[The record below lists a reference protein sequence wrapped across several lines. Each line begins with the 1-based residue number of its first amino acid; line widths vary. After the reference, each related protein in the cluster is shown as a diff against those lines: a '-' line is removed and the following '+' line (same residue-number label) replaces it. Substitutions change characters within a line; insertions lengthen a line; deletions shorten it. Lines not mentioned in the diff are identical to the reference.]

1 MAVEE
6 VEVEIVLDTAP
17 DVQRIVDGLAEHLG
31 LAPELKGMT
40 STFDR
45 MVDTEDLAL
54 MSQDHSL
61 RVRQKLGN
69 VYSGN
74 EFRLTYKYPLREH
87 ERLFIRAEEKMKLA
101 DPDYDAVLQMLSNI
115 TWGVCGQRLKTQL
128 HINELANEVNLGPKG
143 KQLNLS
149 IDQCT
154 YSLTGD
160 AERTANEIVF
170 EIESHGVGHDI
181 ILAAS
186 DWVMQQTG
194 GREAA
199 RCKYSR
205 GLQLLGKL

>member
-1 MAVEE
+1 MEE
-6 VEVEIVLDTAP
+6 VEVEIVLDTVP
-17 DVQRIVDGLAEHLG
+17 DVQRIVDGLADHLG
-31 LAPELKGMT
+31 LTPELKGMT

-45 MVDTEDLAL
+45 MLDTEDFAL
-54 MSQDHSL
+54 LSQDHSL

-69 VYSGN
+69 IYTGN

-101 DPDYDAVLQMLSNI
+101 DPDYDAVLSMLSNI
-115 TWGVCGQRLKTQL
+115 TWGVSGQRLKTQV
-128 HINELANEVNLGPKG
+128 HINELANEVNLGPRG
-143 KQLNLS
+143 KQVNLS

-154 YSLTGD
+154 YTLADDPQRSAG
-160 AERTANEIVF
+160 EVVF

-186 DWVMQQTG
+186 DWVMEQIG

-205 GLQLLGKL
+205 ALQLLGRL

>member
-1 MAVEE
+1 VEE
-6 VEVEIVLDTAP
+6 VEVEIILDSVP
-17 DVQRIVDGLAEHLG
+17 DVARLVDGLAAHLG
-31 LAPELKGMT
+31 LSAESKGMN

-54 MSQDHSL
+54 LSQDHSL
-61 RVRQKLGN
+61 RVRQKLDN
-69 VYSGN
+69 LYAGN

-101 DPDYDAVLQMLSNI
+101 DPDYDAVLTMLSNV

-128 HINELANEVNLGPKG
+128 HINELAQEANLGPKG
-143 KQLNLS
+143 SQVNLS

-154 YSLTGD
+154 YSLPGD
-160 AERTANEIVF
+160 PDRHVAEVVF
-170 EIESHGVGHDI
+170 EIESHGVGHDV

-186 DWVMQQTG
+186 DWVRQQVG

-205 GLQLLGKL
+205 GLQLMGKL

>member
-1 MAVEE
+1 MEE
-6 VEVEIVLDTAP
+6 VEVEIILDTAP
-17 DVQRIVDGLAEHLG
+17 DVQRIVDGLAGHLG
-31 LAPELKGMT
+31 LAPELKGMS

-54 MSQDHSL
+54 LSQDHTL

-69 VYSGN
+69 IYAGN

-87 ERLFIRAEEKMKLA
+87 ARLFIRAEEKMKLA
-101 DPDYDAVLQMLSNI
+101 DPDYEAVLNMLSNI
-115 TWGVCGQRLKTQL
+115 TWGVSGQRLKTQL
-128 HINELANEVNLGPKG
+128 HIHELAHEVNLGPKG
-143 KQLNLS
+143 AQVNLS

-154 YSLTGD
+154 YSLAGD
-160 AERTANEIVF
+160 TERSASEIVF
-170 EIESHGVGHDI
+170 EIESHGVGHDV

-186 DWVMQQTG
+186 DWVQQQTS

-205 GLQLLGKL
+205 ALQLLGKL

>member
-1 MAVEE
+1 VEE
-6 VEVEIVLDTAP
+6 VEVEIILDSVP
-17 DVQRIVDGLAEHLG
+17 DVARLVDGLASHLG
-31 LAPELKGMT
+31 LSAESKGMS

-45 MVDTEDLAL
+45 MVDTDDFAL
-54 MSQDHSL
+54 LSQDHSL

-69 VYSGN
+69 MYAGN

-101 DPDYDAVLQMLSNI
+101 DPDYEAVLRMLSNI
-115 TWGVCGQRLKTQL
+115 TWGVSGQRLKTQL
-128 HINELANEVNLGPKG
+128 HINELANEANLGPKG
-143 KQLNLS
+143 SQVNLS

-154 YSLTGD
+154 YCLPGD
-160 AERTANEIVF
+160 PERHVAEVVF
-170 EIESHGVGHDI
+170 EIESHGVGHDV

-186 DWVMQQTG
+186 DWVKRETG

-205 GLQLLGKL
+205 GLQLMGKL